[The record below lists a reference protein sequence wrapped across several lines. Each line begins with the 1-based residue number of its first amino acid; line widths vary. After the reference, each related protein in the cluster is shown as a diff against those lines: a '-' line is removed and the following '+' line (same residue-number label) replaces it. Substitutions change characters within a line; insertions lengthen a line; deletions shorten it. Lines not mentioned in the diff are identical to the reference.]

1 MTSSPTDGLSA
12 AQREGFLLLQK
23 RFVAGLPARWAEI
36 ENATNNSAIQSALH
50 RLAGSAG
57 SYGFVEL
64 EQLAR
69 KADTQSGADEKAEL
83 TQTLA
88 LIEAEIGL
96 LSSG

>member
-23 RFVAGLPARWAEI
+23 RFVAGLPARWTEI
-36 ENATNNSAIQSALH
+36 NSASNNPALRSALH

-57 SYGFVEL
+57 SYGFAGL

-69 KADTQSGADEKAEL
+69 KADAQCGADEVAGLK
-83 TQTLA
+83 QTLA
-88 LIEAEIGL
+88 LLDAEIGL

>member
-1 MTSSPTDGLSA
+1 MTSLPTDGLSA

-23 RFVAGLPARWAEI
+23 RFVAGLPARWTEI
-36 ENATNNSAIQSALH
+36 DSASNNSGLRSALH

-69 KADTQSGADEKAEL
+69 KADAQCGADEKAEL

-88 LIEAEIGL
+88 LLEAEIGL